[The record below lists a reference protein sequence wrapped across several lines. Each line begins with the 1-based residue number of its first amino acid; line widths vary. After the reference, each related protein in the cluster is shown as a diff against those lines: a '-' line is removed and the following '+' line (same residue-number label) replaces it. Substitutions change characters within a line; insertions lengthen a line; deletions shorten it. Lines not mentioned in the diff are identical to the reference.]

1 MQVKVYHTAF
11 EETPKHIA
19 TVAAPEDC
27 GSAASA
33 AEYAYRWTQNIMDS
47 WSKNMPADGND
58 RVTVVEPLHV
68 DDKGNE
74 WGHRSSAMG
83 DYFEVEN
90 ALYKCAAVGF
100 EPAETI
106 ECRQPF

>member
-1 MQVKVYHTAF
+1 MQVKVFHTAF
-11 EETPKHIA
+11 EETPVHIA
-19 TVAAPEDC
+19 TVDAPK
-27 GSAASA
+27 GSLEEAC
-33 AEYAYRWTQNIMDS
+33 EYAYRWTQNIMDS

-58 RVTVVEPLHV
+58 RLTVVEPLHV

>member
-11 EETPKHIA
+11 EETPVHIA
-19 TVAAPEDC
+19 TVDTPCAVHTEAC
-27 GSAASA
+27 
-33 AEYAYRWTQNIMDS
+33 EYAYRWTQNIMDS

-58 RVTVVEPLHV
+58 LVTVVEPLHV
-68 DDKGNE
+68 DESGNE

-83 DYFEVEN
+83 DHFLVDGT
-90 ALYKCAAVGF
+90 LYKCAAVGF
-100 EPAETI
+100 EPAEKI